1 MPQFGAATFGIM
13 DLVPLQDL
21 DRCFSELRLVH
32 PRQALHAS
40 SAPIHGSFT
49 KRRAGPRKKN
59 ETFKMITTADASSK
73 TITAQQRHT
82 VKNRYLHLA
91 ALHHT
96 RLFSHTD
103 KNMMSV
109 LPEVPTACDH
119 DRLQSAFG

>member
-1 MPQFGAATFGIM
+1 MAVSQN
-13 DLVPLQDL
+13 D
-21 DRCFSELRLVH
+21 E
-32 PRQALHAS
+32 QAL
-40 SAPIHGSFT
+40 G
-49 KRRAGPRKKN
+49 KKI

-119 DRLQSAFG
+119 DRLQSAFGEVKK